1 MINRPNH
8 PTYKL
13 AVTIS
18 LFSMLALVWWGCSG
32 QQSTPAIPSDTQLS
46 SSTSAGLEAKEASM
60 LTQKVADG
68 ELPPLEERLP
78 ENPLVAKTDYDGYEK
93 PGSYGGQWHRFHDH
107 PELGTWKMT
116 AGYAPLIR
124 WRFDCTGLEPGTAEA
139 WEFSQDG
146 AALTIHLRKG
156 IRWSD
161 GHPFTSASFA
171 FYYDLCLDDR
181 HSYSPPVW
189 CLVDGKPMTVETPD
203 EYTIVMKF
211 SGPNWL
217 VPLWLATGFWH
228 SEKYNVPQHYMVQFH
243 PDHSAYNNFSEF
255 EKKNKNH
262 VNIERPTLWPWKLVK
277 YEKGGFQVELERN
290 PYYYVVDELG
300 RQLPYIDRIKSRLVP
315 DPQVRVLKILAG
327 EIDCQFRGMQLQDFA
342 LYKKGEQRGNYT
354 VREWESTAGAQPAI
368 LLNWTDPDPVLR
380 QLMRQQKF
388 RRALA
393 LGVDR
398 EKCNEI
404 AWRGLL
410 QPQAATV
417 SQEGWHFADQAGQEL
432 FEEWKKADADFDISR
447 GNQLLDELGLTQR
460 NKRGIRLREDGQPLQ
475 IVMDMPSS
483 NLNRQENDIG
493 LIIADG
499 WREMGLEVIL
509 NTPPG
514 AELSLRR
521 NLGKFTVSMHGEAEM
536 DLFTYPDWVFPT
548 LAKYWHP
555 RVGKWYETGGE
566 EGEPPTGPLK
576 ELLDLYDAIKKEK
589 DLQKR
594 HQYVRDAVQIHID
607 QGPFHLGTAA
617 RSPSLVMVKKG
628 FHNVP
633 DNGILGPW
641 AIVTP
646 ATSYPEQYFISDVDR
661 SSEVK

>member
-8 PTYKL
+8 STHKL

-139 WEFSQDG
+139 WEFSQVG

-228 SEKYNVPQHYMVQFH
+228 SEKYNVP
-243 PDHSAYNNFSEF
+243 
-255 EKKNKNH
+255 
-262 VNIERPTLWPWKLVK
+262 PTKV
-277 YEKGGFQVELERN
+277 
-290 PYYYVVDELG
+290 
-300 RQLPYIDRIKSRLVP
+300 
-315 DPQVRVLKILAG
+315 
-327 EIDCQFRGMQLQDFA
+327 
-342 LYKKGEQRGNYT
+342 
-354 VREWESTAGAQPAI
+354 
-368 LLNWTDPDPVLR
+368 
-380 QLMRQQKF
+380 
-388 RRALA
+388 
-393 LGVDR
+393 
-398 EKCNEI
+398 
-404 AWRGLL
+404 
-410 QPQAATV
+410 
-417 SQEGWHFADQAGQEL
+417 
-432 FEEWKKADADFDISR
+432 
-447 GNQLLDELGLTQR
+447 
-460 NKRGIRLREDGQPLQ
+460 
-475 IVMDMPSS
+475 PSS
-483 NLNRQENDIG
+483 
-493 LIIADG
+493 
-499 WREMGLEVIL
+499 
-509 NTPPG
+509 P
-514 AELSLRR
+514 
-521 NLGKFTVSMHGEAEM
+521 
-536 DLFTYPDWVFPT
+536 
-548 LAKYWHP
+548 
-555 RVGKWYETGGE
+555 
-566 EGEPPTGPLK
+566 
-576 ELLDLYDAIKKEK
+576 
-589 DLQKR
+589 
-594 HQYVRDAVQIHID
+594 
-607 QGPFHLGTAA
+607 
-617 RSPSLVMVKKG
+617 
-628 FHNVP
+628 
-633 DNGILGPW
+633 
-641 AIVTP
+641 
-646 ATSYPEQYFISDVDR
+646 
-661 SSEVK
+661 